1 MGVGRLLQPRPAVH
15 HCPHQTL
22 HLPLLAGHEGGEVL
36 PGVLHRGQPLP
47 GPQKLH
53 KLQLVDAQLQPV
65 VLPDRLSAAR
75 LGPGEE
81 KRGVVQVQRLS
92 GKPVTQ
98 TGEL

>member
-15 HCPHQTL
+15 HHPYQTL
-22 HLPLLAGHEGGEVL
+22 HLPLLAGHEGWEVL
-36 PGVLHRGQPLP
+36 PGVLHCGQPLP

-53 KLQLVDAQLQPV
+53 KLQLVEAQLQPV

-92 GKPVTQ
+92 GKPGQ
-98 TGEL
+98 L